1 MSNEIARP
9 DNDMLILSRMTQAL
23 HEKGLKAELEH
34 TGGGIYCIQTP
45 TNEGGWLMWGVAEE
59 VWGCDIYENE
69 EYIDSHSLNDV
80 PVSLS
85 NIPQAA
91 NAIIAFTKTRWL

>member
-1 MSNEIARP
+1 MSNEIERP
-9 DNDMLILSRMTQAL
+9 DNDMVILERMTQAL
-23 HEKGLKAELEH
+23 HEKGLKAELKH
-34 TGGGIYCIQTP
+34 TGGGIYCIQTS
-45 TNEGGWLMWGVAEE
+45 TSEGGWLMWGVADV

-69 EYIDSHSLNDV
+69 EYIDSRSLDDV

-91 NAIIAFTKTRWL
+91 DAIISFTKTCWH